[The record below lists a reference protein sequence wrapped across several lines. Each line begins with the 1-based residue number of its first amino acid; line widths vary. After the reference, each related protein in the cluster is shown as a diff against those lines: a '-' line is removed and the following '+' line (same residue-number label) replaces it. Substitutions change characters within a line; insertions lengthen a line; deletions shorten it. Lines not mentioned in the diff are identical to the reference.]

1 MRNQLVFAIAVLF
14 LISCSNGLNWQGA
27 GNWTTSNVTTI
38 WNYINT
44 NYTKSIPNST
54 LLSGS
59 NTVLK
64 DFVTAFSTYLND
76 LWDPAWNV
84 VVVYITDKTNADSV
98 LYGYGFRDHWMWYNG
113 FLMDDGYYVTFIIW
127 KDYNCVGWITHND
140 NIDGQST
147 FDTATTA
154 LITSAITNFAPQVDP
169 TDIWGT
175 A

>member
-1 MRNQLVFAIAVLF
+1 
-14 LISCSNGLNWQGA
+14 
-27 GNWTTSNVTTI
+27 
-38 WNYINT
+38 
-44 NYTKSIPNST
+44 
-54 LLSGS
+54 
-59 NTVLK
+59 LK

-84 VVVYITDKTNADSV
+84 VVIYITDKTNADSV
-98 LYGYGFRDHWMWYNG
+98 LYGYAFRNHWMWYNG

-147 FDTATTA
+147 FNSTTTA
-154 LITSAITNFAPQVDP
+154 LIQTAITNFAPQVNQD
-169 TDIWGT
+169 DIWGI